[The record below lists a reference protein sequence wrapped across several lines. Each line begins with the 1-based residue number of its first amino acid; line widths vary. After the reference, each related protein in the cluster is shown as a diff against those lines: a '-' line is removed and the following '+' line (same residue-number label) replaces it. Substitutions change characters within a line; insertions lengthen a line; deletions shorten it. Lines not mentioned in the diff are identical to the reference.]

1 MCIGSVPV
9 KWEVKFLGVTTVC
22 YAGLPVTDTETNIQV
37 EVGDNI
43 LVTKKTTKT
52 SIAKITFDLHF
63 YLHIFWETPQ
73 THKYKAQKVDELFW
87 I

>member
-43 LVTKKTTKT
+43 LVTKKRQKRQSQKLLLIFIFISTFSERLLKPTNTK
-52 SIAKITFDLHF
+52 
-63 YLHIFWETPQ
+63 
-73 THKYKAQKVDELFW
+73 HKK
-87 I
+87 